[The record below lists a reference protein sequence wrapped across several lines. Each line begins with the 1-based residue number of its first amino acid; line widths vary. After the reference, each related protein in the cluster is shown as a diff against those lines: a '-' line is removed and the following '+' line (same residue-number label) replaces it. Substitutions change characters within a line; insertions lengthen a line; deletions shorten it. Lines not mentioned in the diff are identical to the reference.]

1 LRAVRLFV
9 YYLLFSTQIWIELR
23 SVFFSALL
31 FNFQGPRR
39 FFREALDNGNIGT
52 QVCQR
57 FIFVCF
63 PVCLNPRS
71 GWLPLAFRFAY
82 LLTGYRVYSTNTNMA
97 TTIFTFVFFSSN
109 PGTAAVHQ
117 VFRWLSLASIWG

>member
-1 LRAVRLFV
+1 
-9 YYLLFSTQIWIELR
+9 ELNLGP
-23 SVFFSALL
+23 SFLSLL
-31 FNFQGPRR
+31 FNFQGPTR

-97 TTIFTFVFFSSN
+97 TTISIFVFFFFSS
-109 PGTAAVHQ
+109 PGTAAEHPVI
-117 VFRWLSLASIWG
+117 S